1 MEYSWSPCQI
11 LAACICP
18 LNHSSGAKSSG
29 QIHSFT
35 QSLTQSL
42 APSITIHVLANV
54 SGSADR
60 VEKKIEKILGL
71 RGKCRVTYHREINKV
86 IYNNRKGYQ

>member
-1 MEYSWSPCQI
+1 MAKYIHLLSHSVTHS
-11 LAACICP
+11 
-18 LNHSSGAKSSG
+18 LNRG
-29 QIHSFT
+29 T
-35 QSLTQSL
+35 L
-42 APSITIHVLANV
+42 ITIHVLANV

-86 IYNNRKGYQ
+86 IYSNRKGCQ